1 MSRNL
6 EMEFDSVKEDLS
18 KLRSDISSL
27 TSTLQDV
34 ASEKM
39 RSKFSGAQEKFDIWS
54 QRARETSRER
64 LEDIADEIE
73 DRPLTSLLV
82 VFGIG
87 VVIGRLLDR

>member
-1 MSRNL
+1 
-6 EMEFDSVKEDLS
+6 MEFDSVKEDLS